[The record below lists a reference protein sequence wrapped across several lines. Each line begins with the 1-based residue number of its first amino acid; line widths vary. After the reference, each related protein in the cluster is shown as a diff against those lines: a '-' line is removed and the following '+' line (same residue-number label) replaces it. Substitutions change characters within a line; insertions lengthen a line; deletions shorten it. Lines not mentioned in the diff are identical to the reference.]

1 MTDKLPTLNA
11 YDEAC
16 RRIASNYADDF
27 SEFVAADERIHELIH
42 DIAAEFVSQ
51 SIPCV
56 EEESQHDIAVELLM
70 NVTIRPV

>member
-1 MTDKLPTLNA
+1 MTDTIPTMNK

-27 SEFVAADERIHELIH
+27 AEFVAGDERIHELIQ
-42 DIAAEFVSQ
+42 DIAAVFVTEN
-51 SIPCV
+51 IPCV